1 METQEKCLKPK
12 KADKDKEKNKDKD
25 KDKDKA
31 LKTLTV
37 FCKFSECGFCF
48 QVCFF
53 IIFNR
58 KNNCLNIEKPIYVCY
73 NVTDNEL
80 LCPREDLL

>member
-12 KADKDKEKNKDKD
+12 KADKDKEKNKEKDKDKD

-48 QVCFF
+48 QVCFLIVLIRK
-53 IIFNR
+53 II
-58 KNNCLNIEKPIYVCY
+58 V
-73 NVTDNEL
+73 
-80 LCPREDLL
+80 